1 MQQLVNKEMNYMY
14 PIQQETLGEFLL
26 VDLILSGTIPV
37 QTVQQWWNMISQHL
51 NSMNMEQTNSR
62 SFIKIKKSISKT
74 QNSKDFNHI
83 EHIEKTQV

>member
-37 QTVQQWWNMISQHL
+37 QTVQQW
-51 NSMNMEQTNSR
+51 
-62 SFIKIKKSISKT
+62 
-74 QNSKDFNHI
+74 
-83 EHIEKTQV
+83 